1 MPASVFELI
10 LTPALALVLYIYRPC
25 TPRKRL
31 IAAQQE
37 DRDVG
42 FRITTLELSSTIDS
56 SSSGNKSDALVREFS
71 VDYVQKVLQTAV
83 TTPRCS

>member
-1 MPASVFELI
+1 MCNF
-10 LTPALALVLYIYRPC
+10 RPC

-42 FRITTLELSSTIDS
+42 FRMATLELSSVSTVAIG
-56 SSSGNKSDALVREFS
+56 SSGKQPSVREFS
-71 VDYVQKVLQTAV
+71 AEYVQRVLQTAV
-83 TTPRCS
+83 MTPQRS